1 MGYNKAI
8 REKPCMK
15 IQVIVNLSLP
25 AMLLLHQIAQPVP
38 FLGSHEHD
46 HLKHELLS
54 TLLLHFGVD
63 AGKEL
68 L

>member
-1 MGYNKAI
+1 
-8 REKPCMK
+8 MK

-25 AMLLLHQIAQPVP
+25 AMLLLYQIAQPVP
-38 FLGSHEHD
+38 FLGSHEHNN
-46 HLKHELLS
+46 LKHELLS